1 MVKQKTQKEIKA
13 IMKKHLCFGSF
24 SYCCKSRCES
34 KEACMKELGFKAED
48 FTRMKKEFD
57 VGFFK
62 FMKGGKK

>member
-1 MVKQKTQKEIKA
+1 
-13 IMKKHLCFGSF
+13 MKKHLCFGSF

-34 KEACMKELGFKAED
+34 KEKCMKELGFKEED